1 MNHQQ
6 DNLLRLINKYSV
18 RFGEQDPL
26 VLDLKKEVI
35 ELQLRQKQPIVPRS
49 LLFQSDVKEIDFV
62 ETVWFL
68 DSMYFWIKFRV

>member
-26 VLDLKKEVI
+26 VLDLKRELI
-35 ELQLRQKQPIVPRS
+35 ELQLRQMQPIVPRS
-49 LLFQSDVKEIDFV
+49 LLFQSDVKEIEFV
-62 ETVWFL
+62 QTV
-68 DSMYFWIKFRV
+68 

>member
-1 MNHQQ
+1 M
-6 DNLLRLINKYSV
+6 RLINKYSV

-35 ELQLRQKQPIVPRS
+35 ELLLRQKQPIVPRS

-62 ETVWFL
+62 ETV
-68 DSMYFWIKFRV
+68 

>member
-6 DNLLRLINKYSV
+6 DNLLRLINKYSA

-35 ELQLRQKQPIVPRS
+35 ELLLRQKQTIVPRS
-49 LLFQSDVKEIDFV
+49 LLFQSDVKEIEFV
-62 ETVWFL
+62 QTV
-68 DSMYFWIKFRV
+68 

>member
-18 RFGEQDPL
+18 RFGEQDPV

-35 ELQLRQKQPIVPRS
+35 ELLLRQKQPIVPRS
-49 LLFQSDVKEIDFV
+49 LLFQSDVKEV
-62 ETVWFL
+62 NFL
-68 DSMYFWIKFRV
+68 ERV